1 MLIKKIVFISLC
13 SFSFLF
19 SQNSLL
25 SGLGEIVD
33 KAEKQKAEDSKVLNN
48 AFKQRMKTQRMARD
62 TLLIHMDFNSTLYQ
76 KKLREDADSF
86 NNKFLNLIKSE
97 KEIGLVVKKLPEFEK
112 KIEHFKSIWSTFYEN
127 IKQLEKN
134 ANDKKAVQYII
145 DNNLEILENI
155 DYIFSNFIKFY
166 QSSDKLE
173 KSMAHIK
180 TMLFTQVGK
189 PRMYISKIVKERLLI
204 KQDIDKEENQ
214 KRLQDSIKNMDR
226 LMKALKDG
234 DKDMELHGT
243 EDREILEKLAI
254 SQQLWEETK
263 LLVKKERLS
272 KEDVAKLIEKNDKF
286 IEVHS
291 VVVKLSKA
299 SFDN

>member
-1 MLIKKIVFISLC
+1 MFIKKIIFISLC

-25 SGLGEIVD
+25 SGLGDIVE
-33 KAEKQKAEDSKVLNN
+33 KAEEQKAEESKVLNN

-62 TLLIHMDFNSTLYQ
+62 TLLIRMGFNSTLYQ

-86 NNKFLNLIKSE
+86 NNKFLNLIKRE
-97 KEIGLVVKKLPEFEK
+97 KEIALVVKKLPEFEK
-112 KIEHFKSIWSTFYEN
+112 KIERFKSIWSTFYEN
-127 IKQLEKN
+127 IKKLEQD
-134 ANDKKAVQYII
+134 ANNKKAVQYII
-145 DNNLEILENI
+145 DNNLEILEDI

-204 KQDIDKEENQ
+204 KEDIDKKVNQ
-214 KRLQDSIKNMDR
+214 QRLKESIQDMDR

-234 DKDMELHGT
+234 DKKMELDGT
-243 EDREILEKLAI
+243 EDREVLKQLSI
-254 SQQLWEETK
+254 SHQLWEETK
-263 LLVKKERLS
+263 LLVQKEKIS
-272 KEDVAKLIEKNDKF
+272 KEDMAKLIEKNDKF
-286 IEVHS
+286 IEAHTLVI
-291 VVVKLSKA
+291 KLYKA

>member
-1 MLIKKIVFISLC
+1 MLIKKIIFISLC

-25 SGLGEIVD
+25 SGLGEIV
-33 KAEKQKAEDSKVLNN
+33 AEAEEQKAEESKVLNN

-62 TLLIHMDFNSTLYQ
+62 TLLIRMDFNSTFYQ
-76 KKLREDADSF
+76 KKLREDADAF
-86 NNKFLNLIKSE
+86 NTKFLNLVNS
-97 KEIGLVVKKLPEFEK
+97 KEEIALVVKKLPEFAK
-112 KIEHFKSIWSTFYEN
+112 KIETFKTIWSAFYEN
-127 IKQLEKN
+127 IKQLEQDAK
-134 ANDKKAVQYII
+134 DKKAVQYII
-145 DNNLEILENI
+145 DNNLEILEDI

-166 QSSDKLE
+166 QSNDKLE

-204 KQDIDKEENQ
+204 KQDVDKEANQ
-214 KRLQDSIKNMDR
+214 KRLQESIKNMDR
-226 LMKALKDG
+226 LMKALQEG
-234 DKDMELHGT
+234 DKQMELPGT
-243 EDREILEKLAI
+243 EDREILKKLTI

-263 LLVKKERLS
+263 VLVAKEKLS
-272 KEDVAKLIEKNDKF
+272 KKDVEKLIDKNDKF
-286 IEVHS
+286 IDVHT

-299 SFDN
+299 SFYN

>member
-1 MLIKKIVFISLC
+1 MLIKKIILISLC

-25 SGLGEIVD
+25 SGLGEIV
-33 KAEKQKAEDSKVLNN
+33 AEAEEQKAEESKVLNN

-62 TLLIHMDFNSTLYQ
+62 TLLIRMDFNSTLYQ
-76 KKLREDADSF
+76 KKLREDADGF
-86 NNKFLNLIKSE
+86 NTKFLNLINSK
-97 KEIGLVVKKLPEFEK
+97 KEIALVVKKLPEFAK
-112 KIEHFKSIWSTFYEN
+112 KIERFKSIWSAFYEN
-127 IKQLEKN
+127 IKQLEQN

-145 DNNLEILENI
+145 DNNLKVLE
-155 DYIFSNFIKFY
+155 DMEYIFSNFIKFY

-204 KQDIDKEENQ
+204 EQDIDKETNQ
-214 KRLQDSIKNMDR
+214 KRLQESITNMDR
-226 LMKALKDG
+226 LMKALKEG
-234 DKDMELHGT
+234 DKEMELHGT

-254 SQQLWEETK
+254 SQQFWEETK
-263 LLVKKERLS
+263 LLVEKEKLS
-272 KEDVAKLIEKNDKF
+272 TEDVAKLIEKNDKF
-286 IEVHS
+286 IEAHNVM
-291 VVVKLSKA
+291 VKLSKA

>member
-1 MLIKKIVFISLC
+1 MLIKKIIFISLC
-13 SFSFLF
+13 GFSFLF

-25 SGLGEIVD
+25 SGLGEIVA
-33 KAEKQKAEDSKVLNN
+33 KAEEQKAEESKVLNN

-62 TLLIHMDFNSTLYQ
+62 TLLIRMDFNRTLYQ
-76 KKLREDADSF
+76 KKLREDADGF
-86 NNKFLNLIKSE
+86 NTKFLNLIDSK
-97 KEIGLVVKKLPEFEK
+97 KEIALVVKKLPEFAK
-112 KIEHFKSIWSTFYEN
+112 KIERFKSIWSAFYQN
-127 IKQLEKN
+127 IKQLEQD
-134 ANDKKAVQYII
+134 ADDKKAVQYII
-145 DNNLEILENI
+145 DNNLKVLEDI

-173 KSMAHIK
+173 KSMTHIK

-204 KQDIDKEENQ
+204 KQNIDKEANQ
-214 KRLQDSIKNMDR
+214 KRLQESIENMDR
-226 LMKALKDG
+226 LMKALKEG
-234 DKDMELHGT
+234 DKKMELHGT
-243 EDREILEKLAI
+243 EDRKILEKLTI

-263 LLVKKERLS
+263 LLVKKEKLS

-286 IEVHS
+286 IEAHT